1 MDMSQGVGV
10 RGLIM
15 VLMVY
20 LCGSI
25 LDRGGIVSLLTLSL
39 CWVVVRASASGWIFG
54 VGRLLSVGPFRC
66 FSELP
71 RVERLGLMNT
81 CVGRMGFLI
90 EMFVLLG
97 CYMIGKWNLSRL

>member
-1 MDMSQGVGV
+1 MDMRQGIGV

-66 FSELP
+66 FSE
-71 RVERLGLMNT
+71 ERLGLLTT
-81 CVGRMGFLI
+81 CVGRMRFLTG
-90 EMFVLLG
+90 MSVLLG
-97 CYMIGKWNLSRL
+97 CYMIGKWNLSKL